1 MSPSS
6 SLKYAPIGANR
17 LRRNS
22 RSVRA
27 TSILAVPL
35 KPVLP
40 IEEFLHPLPLLAL
53 AILGVND
60 HVLKGAG
67 LLHGDI
73 TGKLS
78 DITGLFFFP
87 LLLTATW
94 RCVVSLLRWRR
105 EPLTRTVLATA
116 IGLTAALFTAL
127 KTITPFVLW
136 FERVTPEL
144 DPLGLVGHV
153 DVTMDLTDLWTLPVL
168 WLTWRHGRRFALPS
182 TDTSPAQKP
191 TMT

>member
-1 MSPSS
+1 
-6 SLKYAPIGANR
+6 
-17 LRRNS
+17 
-22 RSVRA
+22 
-27 TSILAVPL
+27 L

-40 IEEFLHPLPLLAL
+40 IDEFLHPLPLTAL
-53 AILGVND
+53 VILGVND

-67 LLHGDI
+67 ILHGDI

-94 RCVVSLLRWRR
+94 RCTVSLLRWRR
-105 EPLTRTVLATA
+105 EPLTRAVLGTA
-116 IGLTAALFTAL
+116 IGVTAALFTAL

-136 FERVTPEL
+136 FERVTPAL

-168 WLTWRHGRRFALPS
+168 WLTWRHGCRFVLA
-182 TDTSPAQKP
+182 SPAGGPSQNP
-191 TMT
+191 TIT

>member
-1 MSPSS
+1 M
-6 SLKYAPIGANR
+6 
-17 LRRNS
+17 
-22 RSVRA
+22 
-27 TSILAVPL
+27 

-60 HVLKGAG
+60 QLLKGAG
-67 LLHGDI
+67 VIDGAI

-105 EPLTRTVLATA
+105 QPLTKSMLGTA
-116 IGLTAALFTAL
+116 IGLTGALFTAL
-127 KTITPFVLW
+127 KTVTPFVLW
-136 FERVTPEL
+136 FERVTPQL
-144 DPLGLVGHV
+144 DPLGLVGNV

-168 WLTWRHGRRFALPS
+168 WLTWRHGRRFVPA
-182 TDTSPAQKP
+182 SPALDASQKP